1 MNLQGTVSVAK
12 QSLIPFGPSR
22 SRGPPSFL
30 HPVCL
35 STSPSFGRPCLSL
48 FLPFFFFPHS
58 SSCFHS
64 LWSATIAKMR
74 ASFLVLSPL
83 VFSVALAAPSR
94 DVRKRDLLTI
104 QNSLITVSTATSN
117 LDAAIRTLS
126 ADPRSAQP
134 LGVALL
140 EVEFALTQA
149 RTDILPTQPVSLSEA
164 IALQTAADQLTKSV
178 KIMVMSTMLQR
189 PTLDQLGATPMLLM
203 SFMNQNQLSA
213 VLSQAVVS
221 KVPAE
226 DISNAAFTFGGT
238 GGAVNMGIISL
249 SNPPL
254 AMPASMAPPAP
265 QQPAPQ
271 QPAPQQ
277 PAPQQPAPQQPAPQ
291 QPAPQQQ
298 SASQQQPVSQQ
309 QPALAAAGSTAT
321 GQGQRQGQGQGQ
333 GQAASPANV
342 DSSATTADTSTTKLV
357 VDVDEESHGDCDDS
371 CLPIDV
377 NL

>member
-1 MNLQGTVSVAK
+1 
-12 QSLIPFGPSR
+12 
-22 SRGPPSFL
+22 
-30 HPVCL
+30 
-35 STSPSFGRPCLSL
+35 
-48 FLPFFFFPHS
+48 
-58 SSCFHS
+58 
-64 LWSATIAKMR
+64 MR

-291 QPAPQQQ
+291 QPAPQQPAPQQQ